1 MNGFTQFGG
10 GRLRTLDDVTLYD
23 EPFDENSF
31 LAQVLGIPEPTSLA
45 LLGLGGLL
53 LVKRRRGS

>member
-1 MNGFTQFGG
+1 MVLFGG
-10 GRLRTLDDVTLYD
+10 SRLQTFDDVTLYD

-53 LVKRRRGS
+53 LAKRRRGA